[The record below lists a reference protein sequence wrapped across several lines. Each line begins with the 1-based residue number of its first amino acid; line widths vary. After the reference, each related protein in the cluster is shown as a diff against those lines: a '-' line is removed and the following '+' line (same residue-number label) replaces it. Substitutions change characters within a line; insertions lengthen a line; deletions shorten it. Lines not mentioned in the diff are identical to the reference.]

1 MDSLRNTAKWM
12 LSCDDIK
19 TADMATDPKREE
31 EYHRHLE
38 EDHRLA
44 QDLFSDDPVFL
55 EERYSRCLEQIG
67 KEKLKGYT
75 DLKKS
80 IESRLIKAADMS
92 RTIKS
97 RWHHT
102 QIVKLEIESLEK
114 IK

>member
-1 MDSLRNTAKWM
+1 
-12 LSCDDIK
+12 
-19 TADMATDPKREE
+19 MATDPKREE

-44 QDLFSDDPVFL
+44 QDLFGDDPVFL

-67 KEKLKGYT
+67 KEKLKSYT

-102 QIVKLEIESLEK
+102 QVVKLEIESLEK
-114 IK
+114 VK